1 MRLPIKTFAAA
12 VVAAA
17 IPLAGPAAAAPLSPS
32 QALNNAA
39 IATIEQVQYRRW
51 DRGYYN
57 DGYYNDG
64 YHAYGAAPEG
74 YYAYGAAPGYPVAPR
89 YRYRS
94 GNYGNG
100 SSATGPGSSPRCDAD
115 RGNATSYPSWMCR

>member
-1 MRLPIKTFAAA
+1 MTMRLPIKTLAAA

-39 IATIEQVQYRRW
+39 TGTIEQVQYRRW
-51 DRGYYN
+51 DRGYYG
-57 DGYYNDG
+57 DGYY
-64 YHAYGAAPEG
+64 AYGAAPDG

-100 SSATGPGSSPRCDAD
+100 SSATAPGSSPVCDAD
-115 RGNATSYPSWMCR
+115 RENATSYPSWMCR